1 MSKSTDVAEC
11 VGAQLLFEGHW
22 PPNDL
27 NKVMGTDYHYT
38 NDTLA
43 LFLVGVQQ
51 RLRNYQPPYTFTF
64 DTQFAAACVSLA
76 VGELIGKID
85 AATTE
90 AALTTMTQA
99 PKTRRSKP
107 RRGERP

>member
-1 MSKSTDVAEC
+1 MPKSIDVAEC
-11 VGAQLLFEGHW
+11 VGAQLRFEGHW

-27 NKVMGTDYHYT
+27 NKVMGADYHYT

-51 RLRNYQPPYTFTF
+51 RLRNYQPPYRFTF
-64 DTQFAAACVSLA
+64 DSKFAAACVSLS
-76 VGELIGKID
+76 VGEMIGKID
-85 AATTE
+85 GATTE
-90 AALTTMTQA
+90 TALKTMIQA

-107 RRGERP
+107 SRGERP